1 MKEIAHRMV
10 SLGFTAELFPPG
22 THMCYLYNDEA
33 ERLEVM
39 SGFVRSGLEA
49 SEKVAYFVEE
59 MSPQGLR
66 DYFAGLGIALPEG
79 DNYAQLDIDPAVDVY
94 CPDGSFSP
102 DRMLDRLRSAY
113 DGGME
118 ESFAGVRLT
127 GEMHWALRGLPGSER
142 LAEYESRINLLVVDC
157 PLTVICQYDAN
168 RFDGA
173 TLFKILNAHPMMI
186 VHGQVVRNPY
196 YLPPEQYFARYPV
209 AQA

>member
-1 MKEIAHRMV
+1 MKEFAHRMV

-22 THMCYLYNDEA
+22 THMCYLYNDEK
-33 ERLEVM
+33 ERLDVM
-39 SGFVRSGLEA
+39 SAFVRSGLEA
-49 SEKVAYFVEE
+49 SEKVGYFVEE
-59 MSPQGLR
+59 MSPQALR
-66 DYFAGLGIALPEG
+66 DYFASLGIAPPEG
-79 DNYAQLDIDPAVDVY
+79 AKEPQLDIMPTVEAY
-94 CPDGSFSP
+94 CPDGRFSP
-102 DRMLDRLRSAY
+102 ERMLDRLRVAY
-113 DGGME
+113 DGGMGQGFD
-118 ESFAGVRLT
+118 SVRLT

-173 TLFKILNAHPMMI
+173 TLFKVLNAHPMMI